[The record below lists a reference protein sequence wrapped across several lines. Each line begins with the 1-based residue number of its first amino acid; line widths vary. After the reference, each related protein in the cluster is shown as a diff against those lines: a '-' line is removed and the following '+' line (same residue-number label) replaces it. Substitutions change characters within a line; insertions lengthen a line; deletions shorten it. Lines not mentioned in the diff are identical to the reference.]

1 MIRKIILSLALCVF
15 VSVVTF
21 SQAKGNL
28 STTRLVDLEV
38 THLFAQKPP
47 KVEVIFRAQENELD
61 EPVWDLAL
69 EDLSIME
76 DSILCE
82 LTSLERIS
90 ENRPINIAL
99 VIDHSGSM
107 AQGLPNVQDV
117 INWALNDPYVSPLE
131 HAQSSA
137 IEFASTF
144 DYSKDRIG
152 VIGFGHTV
160 DINVAPSNDS
170 SVVLGTIRNFAING
184 NTAYYDGL
192 IAGINQLKD
201 LDGINVIVSLTDGA
215 ENSSTNGI
223 DDVIALSNKHGVPI
237 YTIGLGLVEK
247 EKLQWIAD
255 STSGIFYHTYNPNKL
270 TDIYQQVGKQ
280 IQAYYSLTYN
290 STALRKVKKQDVTI
304 DFKTESP
311 FLKNV
316 PNDPDVIAYLE
327 RKEFEAQLWFY
338 GKIAAS
344 VAVVAGLIILRY
356 RRRRKKRLKQAES

>member
-1 MIRKIILSLALCVF
+1 MIRKIILSLALSIIA
-15 VSVVTF
+15 SVTTF
-21 SQAKGNL
+21 PQTKGDL

-38 THLFAQKPP
+38 THLFAKKPP
-47 KVEVIFRAQENELD
+47 KIEVIFRAQENDLD
-61 EPVWDLAL
+61 EPVWDLKL
-69 EDLSIME
+69 SDLILQE
-76 DSILCE
+76 DSVACKLI
-82 LTSLERIS
+82 SLERIS
-90 ENRPINIAL
+90 EKRPINIAL

-107 AQGLPNVQDV
+107 EQGLPNIQDV

-131 HAQSSA
+131 HAQASA

-144 DYSKDRIG
+144 NYSKDRIG

-160 DINVAPSNDS
+160 DVNVPASKDS
-170 SVVLGTIRNFAING
+170 SIVLETIRNIEISG
-184 NTAYYDGL
+184 HTAYYDGL

-215 ENSSTNGI
+215 ENSSINGL
-223 DDVIALSNKHGVPI
+223 DDVIELSNKNGVPI

-247 EKLQWIAD
+247 DKLQLIAD

-270 TDIYQQVGKQ
+270 TDIYLQVGKQ
-280 IQAYYSLTYN
+280 IQAYYSLTYE
-290 STALRKVKKQDVTI
+290 SSSLDKVKKHDVTI
-304 DFKTESP
+304 DFESESP
-311 FLKNV
+311 FLKNI

-344 VAVVAGLIILRY
+344 VSIVAGLITLRY
-356 RRRRKKRLKQAES
+356 RRKRKKRLSETNS